1 MNRAEKRRQHK
12 LAEKAARRIK
22 PAQVQS
28 PGIPQSLDLGLQ
40 HHAAGRLNEAESLYH
55 EILQVD
61 PRHPIALQ
69 LLGVIAHQR
78 GNNDSAVDLINKAIA
93 IKPDYADAYFNLGV
107 ALKELGK
114 PDEAIA
120 SYHKALA
127 INADYAAAHNNL
139 GIALGERGHFAEAV
153 ASYRKAIAIKPAYA
167 AAHNNLGNTLKEL
180 NNLADAEA
188 SYRMALATEP
198 AYAEA
203 HNNLGNTLKEQGK
216 LDEAVAC
223 FETALAIKPAYADA
237 HNNLGNAFKELGR
250 LDDAVANCDKALA
263 INPDYAVAHSN
274 ALLIEQYRCGHNARS
289 LYQLHCRWDERHG
302 RALRTSWPVHQNT
315 VDAQRRL
322 RIGFVSPDLG
332 RHPVGY
338 FVVGLLENLPK
349 DDIETVVY
357 CDCPPDDLT
366 ARIKA
371 ASDVWHDIR
380 GTSDE
385 KLATMIGAD
394 VIDILIDLSGH
405 SANNR
410 LLVFARKPAPLQVTW
425 AGYVGT
431 TGLSAI
437 DYLISDR
444 YSTPPDEEQFYQE
457 KVIRMAD
464 GWLCYS
470 PPDYAPA
477 VAAAPF
483 RMNGYVTF
491 GSLSNPAKI
500 NAEVV
505 AVWAKILGGAANS
518 RLLLKY
524 KGIDFKTNRERL
536 TRLFEA
542 HAIDR
547 SRITFEGRTPHA
559 EALARYNDIDIAL
572 DPFPYSGGLT
582 TYEALWMGVPVITL
596 AGETF
601 ASRHSLSHLS
611 TVGLPELV
619 AFAPD
624 DYVRLALELADD
636 GDRLAGLRADLRDKM
651 ANSPLCDGEK
661 FAQGFAAL
669 MRDIWRDWCSPKS
682 GGSRP

>member
-1 MNRAEKRRQHK
+1 MNRAEKRRQQK
-12 LAEKAARRIK
+12 LAEKAARRPK
-22 PAQVQS
+22 PAQDQT
-28 PGIPQSLDLGLQ
+28 QSLDLGLR
-40 HHAAGRLNEAESLYH
+40 HHAAGRLPEAETVYRQ
-55 EILQVD
+55 ILQAD
-61 PRHPIALQ
+61 PGHPIALQ
-69 LLGVIAHQR
+69 LLGVIAHQQ
-78 GNNDSAVDLINKAIA
+78 GNNDLAVDLIGKAIA
-93 IKPDYADAYFNLGV
+93 IKPDYADAYYNLGV
-107 ALKELGK
+107 ALKELGNL
-114 PDEAIA
+114 DEAIA
-120 SYHKALA
+120 SYRKALA
-127 INADYAAAHNNL
+127 IQPDYAATHNNL
-139 GIALGERGHFAEAV
+139 GVALNERGHIPEAI
-153 ASYRKAIAIKPAYA
+153 ASYRKALAIKPAYA

-180 NNLADAEA
+180 NNLDGAEA

-223 FETALAIKPAYADA
+223 FEEALVLKPAYADA

-250 LDDAVANCDKALA
+250 LGDAVASCTKALA

-274 ALLIEQYRCGHNARS
+274 ALLIEQYRRGHTARS
-289 LYQLHCRWDERHG
+289 LYQLHCRWDEQHG
-302 RALRTSWPVHQNT
+302 LPLRASWPVHLNT
-315 VDAQRRL
+315 VDPERRL

-349 DDIETVVY
+349 DEIETIVY
-357 CDCPPDDLT
+357 CDCPEDDLT

-371 ASDVWHDIR
+371 AADVWFDIR
-380 GTSDE
+380 RYSDD
-385 KLATMIGAD
+385 KLAPMISAD

-410 LLVFARKPAPLQVTW
+410 LLVFARKPAPLQVSW

-437 DYLISDR
+437 DYVISDS
-444 YSTPPDEEQFYQE
+444 YSTPADEEQFYRE

-483 RMNGYVTF
+483 KDNGYVTF

-500 NAEVV
+500 NTDVV
-505 AVWAKILGGAANS
+505 AAWARILGGVAHS

-582 TYEALWMGVPVITL
+582 TCEALWMGVPVITL

-611 TVGLPELV
+611 TIGLPELV

-624 DYVRLALELADD
+624 DYVRLAVALAHD
-636 GDRLAGLRADLRDKM
+636 GDRLDGLRANLRTKM
-651 ANSPLCDGEK
+651 AASPLCDGEK
-661 FAQGFAAL
+661 FGQGFAVL
-669 MRDIWRDWCSPKS
+669 MRDIWRDWCSAKD
-682 GGSRP
+682 GGSRAC

>member
-1 MNRAEKRRQHK
+1 LRA
-12 LAEKAARRIK
+12 
-22 PAQVQS
+22 
-28 PGIPQSLDLGLQ
+28 
-40 HHAAGRLNEAESLYH
+40 
-55 EILQVD
+55 
-61 PRHPIALQ
+61 
-69 LLGVIAHQR
+69 
-78 GNNDSAVDLINKAIA
+78 
-93 IKPDYADAYFNLGV
+93 
-107 ALKELGK
+107 
-114 PDEAIA
+114 
-120 SYHKALA
+120 
-127 INADYAAAHNNL
+127 
-139 GIALGERGHFAEAV
+139 
-153 ASYRKAIAIKPAYA
+153 
-167 AAHNNLGNTLKEL
+167 
-180 NNLADAEA
+180 
-188 SYRMALATEP
+188 
-198 AYAEA
+198 
-203 HNNLGNTLKEQGK
+203 
-216 LDEAVAC
+216 
-223 FETALAIKPAYADA
+223 
-237 HNNLGNAFKELGR
+237 
-250 LDDAVANCDKALA
+250 
-263 INPDYAVAHSN
+263 
-274 ALLIEQYRCGHNARS
+274 
-289 LYQLHCRWDERHG
+289 
-302 RALRTSWPVHQNT
+302 SWPVHQNT

-349 DDIETVVY
+349 DKIETVVY
-357 CDCPPDDLT
+357 CDCPSDDLT
-366 ARIKA
+366 GRIKA
-371 ASDVWHDIR
+371 ATDVWHDIR
-380 GTSDE
+380 GTSDD
-385 KLATMIGAD
+385 KLALAISAD
-394 VIDILIDLSGH
+394 AIDILIDLSGH

-444 YSTPPDEEQFYQE
+444 YSTPTDEEQFYQE

-483 RMNGYVTF
+483 KKNGFVTF

-500 NAEVV
+500 NEDVV
-505 AVWAKILGGAANS
+505 STWARILGGAVNS

-536 TRLFEA
+536 TRLFEG

-559 EALARYNDIDIAL
+559 EALASYNDIDIAL

-601 ASRHSLSHLS
+601 ASRHSFSHLS
-611 TVGLPELV
+611 TIGLPELV

-624 DYVRLALELADD
+624 DYVRLALELAND

-651 ANSPLCDGEK
+651 ANSPLCDGDK
-661 FAQGFAAL
+661 FARGFAVL
-669 MRDIWRDWCSPKS
+669 MRDIWRDWCSSKG
-682 GGSRP
+682 GGSRAC